1 MRACVEAARVN
12 GDSIGGV
19 IECAAVGLPVGLGGN
34 MFDTVESRLS
44 AALFGVPAVKG
55 VQFGAGFDFA
65 EMLGSQAN
73 DGYEMRNG
81 KVALLS
87 NNNGGILGGMTSGAP
102 IIFSVVLKPTPSV
115 SVPQKSVNLQTM
127 ENETLIVKGRHDP
140 CVVPRAVSVIEGIT
154 AVTLL
159 DLMM

>member
-1 MRACVEAARVN
+1 
-12 GDSIGGV
+12 
-19 IECAAVGLPVGLGGN
+19 
-34 MFDTVESRLS
+34 
-44 AALFGVPAVKG
+44 
-55 VQFGAGFDFA
+55 
-65 EMLGSQAN
+65 
-73 DGYEMRNG
+73 
-81 KVALLS
+81 
-87 NNNGGILGGMTSGAP
+87 MTSGAP